1 MAHQT
6 IEQYKRNE
14 QRNKEEMARC
24 EVEFMNKLNEMCEMM
39 EVEIVKRDERIVEL
53 EKRLHEM
60 EVIRKVI

>member
-1 MAHQT
+1 MAH
-6 IEQYKRNE
+6 
-14 QRNKEEMARC
+14 C

-53 EKRLHEM
+53 EKRLKEM

>member
-1 MAHQT
+1 MAHHT

-14 QRNKEEMARC
+14 QRNKEEMAQC

-53 EKRLHEM
+53 EKRLDEM